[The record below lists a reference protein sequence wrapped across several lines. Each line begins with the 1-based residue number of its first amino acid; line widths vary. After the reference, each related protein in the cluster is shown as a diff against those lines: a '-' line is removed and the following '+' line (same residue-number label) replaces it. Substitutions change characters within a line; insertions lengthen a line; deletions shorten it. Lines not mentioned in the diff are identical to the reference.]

1 MTKYLHN
8 WADTGEAGMLEDFS
22 IDKAALEG
30 AEVLV
35 ASYSYEDYSGDA
47 FVLLKRGDDLFE
59 VNGSHCSCYGLSEI
73 DYCGDSSTQWE
84 LEPTSVETLIPRLD
98 RNGFD
103 PEVADAIRAAIVVEQ
118 IRPAVENIGEAEKA
132 KRTILAIEIPRDE
145 LAFRIMQK
153 AVGLVP
159 PPGMTWQ
166 EAKAMAEAGQPGMW
180 AIFLAQAD
188 AAVLY
193 FYEVLNAARQP
204 S

>member
-8 WADTGEAGMLEDFS
+8 WAETGEAGMLDDFG

-35 ASYSYEDYSGDA
+35 GSYTYEDYSGDA

-59 VNGSHCSCYGLSEI
+59 VNGGHCSCYGLSE
-73 DYCGDSSTQWE
+73 DGQSTTQWQ
-84 LEPTSVETLIPRLD
+84 LEPTSVDALIPRLD
-98 RNGFD
+98 RNSFD
-103 PEVADAIRAAIVVEQ
+103 PEVADAIRAAIVVEE
-118 IRPAVENIGEAEKA
+118 IRPAVENLGEADKA

-180 AIFLAQAD
+180 SIFVAQAD